1 MKRLL
6 PLFLIVLLLCAC
18 APRQGGASEIAAST
32 RPVAQFAEALLEGTD
47 LTVTLLVSE
56 PVSCLHDYT
65 LSVGQAEQAEK
76 AKLIL
81 LSGAGLETFLADL
94 IRGKDTV
101 DCAGEIELLTG
112 DEGPDPHYWLDPAL
126 AKVMA
131 QNLAAGLT
139 ERYPQHGETI
149 AANLAALEARLDDLA
164 AYGAAKTADLSH
176 RDLITF
182 HDGFAYFA
190 RSLDLNVL
198 AAMEE
203 EAGSEPAAKDLM
215 QIVSL
220 VREYDVPCVFAE
232 ENGSDAA
239 AKVVAGETGVKIR
252 TLSTALGTDDYF
264 TAMTKNYD
272 AIGEALS

>member
-6 PLFLIVLLLCAC
+6 SLILIVLLLCAC
-18 APRQGGASEIAAST
+18 APRQSGAAEIAATT
-32 RPVAQFAEALLEGTD
+32 RPVAQFAEALLDGTD

-81 LSGAGLETFLADL
+81 LSGAGLETFLSDL
-94 IRGKDTV
+94 IRDKDVV
-101 DCAGEIELLTG
+101 DCAEGIELLTG
-112 DEGPDPHYWLDPAL
+112 DEGLDPHYWLDPAL

-131 QNLAAGLT
+131 ENLAAGLT
-139 ERYPQHGETI
+139 QRYPAHGETI
-149 AANLAALEARLDDLA
+149 AANLAALERRLDDLA
-164 AYGAAKTADLSH
+164 AYGKEQTASVTH

-182 HDGFAYFA
+182 HDGFSYFA
-190 RSLDLNVL
+190 RSLDLTVL

-203 EAGSEPAAKDLM
+203 EAGSEPSAADLI

-220 VREYDVPCVFAE
+220 VREYDVPCVFTEA
-232 ENGSDAA
+232 NGSDSAA
-239 AKVVAGETGVKIR
+239 RVVSGETGAKIR
-252 TLSTALGTDDYF
+252 TLSTALGEDDYF
-264 TAMTKNYD
+264 TAMTRNYD
-272 AIGEALS
+272 TIREALS